1 LRMKH
6 TLGLNKMMEEKKVLI
21 EEKKRDLKI

>member
-1 LRMKH
+1 MKH